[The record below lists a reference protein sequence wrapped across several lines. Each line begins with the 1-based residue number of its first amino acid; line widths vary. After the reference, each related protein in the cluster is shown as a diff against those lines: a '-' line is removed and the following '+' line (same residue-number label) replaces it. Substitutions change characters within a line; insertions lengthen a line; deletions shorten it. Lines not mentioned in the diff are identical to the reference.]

1 MKERTDQLNLIKIKN
16 SAKDTVKRMRRPVI
30 DQEKKF
36 AKDTSDK
43 RLLPKIY
50 KDLLK
55 HNNKNKMNVLIKNVQ
70 KT

>member
-30 DQEKKF
+30 DQEKTF
-36 AKDTSDK
+36 AKDASDEG
-43 RLLPKIY
+43 LLSKIY

-55 HNNKNKMNVLIKNVQ
+55 FNNSNKK
-70 KT
+70 

>member
-30 DQEKKF
+30 DQEKTF
-36 AKDTSDK
+36 AKDTSDEG
-43 RLLPKIY
+43 LLSKIY

-55 HNNKNKMNVLIKNVQ
+55 FNNNNNKK
-70 KT
+70 

>member
-43 RLLPKIY
+43 GLSYIHPFQSIL
-50 KDLLK
+50 
-55 HNNKNKMNVLIKNVQ
+55 VC
-70 KT
+70 